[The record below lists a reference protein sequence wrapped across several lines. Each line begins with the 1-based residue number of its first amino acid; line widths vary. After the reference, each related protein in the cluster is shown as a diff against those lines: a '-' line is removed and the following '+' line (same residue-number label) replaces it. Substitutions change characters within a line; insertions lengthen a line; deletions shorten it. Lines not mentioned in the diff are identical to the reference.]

1 MLTQAIILIL
11 SLVSGF
17 ILPKYMGT
25 KMFGYWQIY
34 LFYLAY
40 LNLFGLG
47 FNDGIALY
55 YGGYQYKDLPFKR
68 LQNATRLFFIYLII
82 LTCLSLVLISFVSDS
97 DMKRIYYIL
106 ALSIPATCIQCIVL
120 TTFLSVNRTGIY
132 NIINLLTKLL
142 AVVSYLL
149 LIFSGITKSEPMMYM
164 DFAVRIIITIIC
176 IVLGRDF
183 LFGKDF
189 NLAIGWQELLEKSKS
204 GFNITIALIA
214 SMFIPVAGRV
224 IIEWNETKEN
234 YGIYAF
240 AMSVLSMIIM
250 FTNTAGTVIFPTL
263 KRLKQDHLVDY
274 FDKFSFVCNSLI
286 YVSFFAYMPVAFI
299 IRHYMQEY
307 VPALAYLP
315 ILLAMCLPLGKMQL
329 LITSYY
335 KALRLEKTFLIVNIV
350 GAAAMLLGT
359 SVAYF
364 SFHSVLS
371 VAVATTIILTVWCAI
386 VENYL
391 RKQMKSQF
399 DIKGF
404 MIQIVMMCMFITAA
418 SFNNFFVF
426 ILLYGIALA
435 LYFFIY
441 RSQCTIVLKRNRR

>member
-1 MLTQAIILIL
+1 
-11 SLVSGF
+11 
-17 ILPKYMGT
+17 
-25 KMFGYWQIY
+25 MFGYWQIY

-68 LQNATRLFFIYLII
+68 MQNATRLFFIYLII
-82 LTCLSLVLISFVSDS
+82 LTCLSLVLISFVSDP
-97 DMKRIYYIL
+97 DMKHIYYIL
-106 ALSIPATCIQCIVL
+106 ALSTPATCIQCIVL

-142 AVVSYLL
+142 AVISYLFL
-149 LIFSGITKSEPMMYM
+149 LFIGVTKSEPMMYM
-164 DFAVRIIITIIC
+164 DFAVRILITIIC
-176 IVLGRDF
+176 IILGRDF
-183 LFGKDF
+183 LFGKGF

-204 GFNITIALIA
+204 GFNITLALIA

-224 IIEWNETKEN
+224 VIEWNESKES

-263 KRLKQDHLVDY
+263 KRLNQDHLADY

-286 YVSFFAYMPVAFI
+286 YISFFAYIPVTLI
-299 IRHYMQEY
+299 IRHFMQEY
-307 VPALAYLP
+307 VLALGYLP
-315 ILLAMCLPLGKMQL
+315 VLLAMCVPLGKMQL

-335 KALRLEKTFLIVNIV
+335 KALRLEKPFLIVNLI
-350 GAAAMLLGT
+350 GAATMLLST
-359 SVAYF
+359 SISY
-364 SFHSVLS
+364 SIFHSTL
-371 VAVATTIILTVWCAI
+371 AVALSTTSTLTVWCAI
-386 VENYL
+386 VEIYL
-391 RKQMKSQF
+391 KKRMKSRF

-404 MIQIVMMCMFITAA
+404 LIQIVMMCMFTISA
-418 SFNNFFVF
+418 SFNNFTIFALF
-426 ILLYGIALA
+426 YGIVLV
-435 LYFFIY
+435 LYFFIN
-441 RSQCTIVLKRNRR
+441 RNRCISVLNRSSK